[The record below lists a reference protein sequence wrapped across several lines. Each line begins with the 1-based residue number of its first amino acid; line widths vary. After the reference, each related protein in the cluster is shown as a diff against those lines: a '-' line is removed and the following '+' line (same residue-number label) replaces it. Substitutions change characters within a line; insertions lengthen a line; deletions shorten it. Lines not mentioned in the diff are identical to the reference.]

1 MRHNIKFTI
10 NTYSG
15 ECLALTIQGTPI
27 ESGLINFDCEAIV
40 EQLNKIEDPTRGPV
54 TVEEVCRWSVPRY
67 SVEYEGDLGGV
78 ITCDDV
84 VLNDDLTPNLDFL
97 TSLGVTNITEV

>member
-1 MRHNIKFTI
+1 MRYYIKFTI

-27 ESGLINFDCEAIV
+27 ESGLINIDCESLV
-40 EQLNKIEDPTRGPV
+40 EQINKIEDPTRGPV
-54 TVEEVCRWSVPRY
+54 TVEEVCRWAVPRY
-67 SVEYEGDLGGV
+67 SVEYEGELDAV
-78 ITCDDV
+78 ITCGDV

-97 TSLGVTNITEV
+97 TALGATNITAM